1 MTLGEFINHL
11 KHKSLDLII
20 WYDRVD
26 NPVFKGNVGSYQYWI
41 KKSKFDNVQIDHILF
56 SEIDEIVINLEMK

>member
-26 NPVFKGNVGSYQYWI
+26 NPVFRGNVGSYQYWL
-41 KKSKFDNVQIDHILF
+41 KKSKFDNVQIDIFDIIKEETKNQKL
-56 SEIDEIVINLEMK
+56 

>member
-20 WYDRVD
+20 WYNRV
-26 NPVFKGNVGSYQYWI
+26 VFRGNVGSYQYWI